1 MNKHF
6 KEDKDAA
13 SKAGQKSSRKGIPN
27 RTNNVYKELYQ
38 NIIGS
43 FKNGCFYVYYHINKN
58 TGEIVYIG
66 KGKHNRAWNFADK
79 SRNEDWVNYKIKNDL
94 IVKIIVADLDE
105 EEAFIIERELIK
117 IKNPILNIQSNY

>member
-1 MNKHF
+1 MN
-6 KEDKDAA
+6 E
-13 SKAGQKSSRKGIPN
+13 RMKGF
-27 RTNNVYKELYQ
+27 L
-38 NIIGS
+38 GMLG
-43 FKNGCFYVYYHINKN
+43 KNLGITEAVNPQARMK
-58 TGEIVYIG
+58 TGEALPTGQDQFNIARE
-66 KGKHNRAWNFADK
+66 RADIPSPRADFADK